1 MKYILTTTSVIFLFS
16 IALAQETK
24 IKLLDSKY
32 YYKSLESKT
41 FYKSLISFDSTTYY
55 VEGHIFFDDE
65 GRTIQKLDKFKKD
78 VNYTKIEDSDYVPMS
93 MDPDPMFKDYEGMAY
108 IQFKNI
114 EGNKEHIEK
123 VIARLDEELMHN
135 NSAVNNDLI
144 FDKGVGIAEYF
155 IKDFDV
161 AFQTI
166 FSLLEE
172 EGLINDI
179 LLGQRVYV
187 DGDDYNVEIM
197 YPLKYEGTFWGF

>member
-32 YYKSLESKT
+32 YYKSSESKT
-41 FYKSLISFDSTTYY
+41 YYKSLISLDSTTYY
-55 VEGHIFFDDE
+55 IEGHISFDDE
-65 GRTIQKLDKFKKD
+65 GRTIQKLDKYKKD

-93 MDPDPMFKDYEGMAY
+93 KDPTFKEYDGMVY
-108 IQFKNI
+108 IQFKDI
-114 EGNKEHIEK
+114 EGNTEHIKK
-123 VIARLDEELMHN
+123 VIARLDEELIHN
-135 NSAVNNDLI
+135 NSAVNNDLN

-166 FSLLEE
+166 FSLLEK
-172 EGLINDI
+172 EGMINNT
-179 LLGQRVYV
+179 LLGQRVYM
-187 DGDDYNVEIM
+187 DGDDYNIEIL